1 MKFTNYLKDI
11 DNVSIYPLV
20 SLIIFSAVFL
30 GVIIY
35 AFSTDRKKMQDKAN
49 IPLN

>member
-11 DNVSIYPLV
+11 DHVSIYPLV
-20 SLIIFSAVFL
+20 SLIIFYAVFL
-30 GVIIY
+30 GVIVY
-35 AFSTDRKKMQDKAN
+35 AFSTDKKKMQDKAN

>member
-11 DNVSIYPLV
+11 HNVSIYPLV
-20 SLIIFSAVFL
+20 SLVIFTAIFL
-30 GVIIY
+30 GVIIIT
-35 AFSTDRKKMQDKAN
+35 FTGDKKVMQDKAN

>member
-1 MKFTNYLKDI
+1 MKFTNYLKEI
-11 DNVSIYPLV
+11 DHVSIYPLV

-35 AFSTDRKKMQDKAN
+35 TFSTDKKKMQDKAN

>member
-11 DNVSIYPLV
+11 ENVSIYPV
-20 SLIIFSAVFL
+20 ASLIIFTAVFI
-30 GVIIY
+30 GVALY
-35 AFSTDRKKMQDKAN
+35 TFTCDKKKMQDKAN

>member
-1 MKFTNYLKDI
+1 MKFTNYLKNI

-35 AFSTDRKKMQDKAN
+35 AFSTDKKKMQDKAN

>member
-35 AFSTDRKKMQDKAN
+35 AFSTDSKKMQDKAN